1 MPRAALVRDYA
12 SRFHRLEVVDN
23 PKRITVGGLNAG
35 LAVAKGDCWIIIG
48 AHSEVASD
56 FVSAS
61 VRVLARTGAACV
73 GGPIETIGQS
83 LVGRAIAAA
92 MSSPFGV
99 GDARFRYSDQGGEVD
114 TVPFGCYHRRVW
126 EVVGPFDETVDG
138 ADEDS
143 YNTRVRQ
150 AGGRIV
156 LDPAIR
162 SSYYPRESL
171 RALAEQYAGYGAAK
185 GTLFRRGRRLRAR
198 HFAPSAMVLGG
209 GMLLLLGKRW
219 RRARRLLRLL
229 GGVYVSLGDVRGA
242 RRGSEARRDPRA
254 RFRGDG
260 DHARRLRP
268 RLSLGGSDRHA
279 AAPGRP
285 LMVELR
291 IPFFRPDIDEDDIA
305 AVTETLRGGWL
316 TSGPNVAAFEEE
328 LAAFTAAEQAVVVN
342 SCTAAMHLALVGWD
356 IGEGDEVITTPY
368 TFSST
373 VSVILQTG
381 ARPVLVDI
389 RSHDRNIDPEQIG
402 RAVTPRTKAIL
413 PVHFGGEPCAMG
425 EILEIAKSR
434 DLKVLE
440 DAAHAIGSAYR
451 GRRVG
456 AIGDA
461 TAFSFYA
468 TKSVTTGEG
477 GALTTNDEDLAA
489 RVRSLSLHGMT
500 RDAWGRY
507 DRSGSWRYD
516 VAELGFKDNLPD
528 PAAALG
534 RSQLRKAERLR
545 AQRTAAVERYCEHLA
560 GEEHL
565 RVPRGSPDNESAWH
579 LFVVHLDRN
588 APVARD
594 EVIGGLAERGIQA
607 SVHFIPIHHLSAF
620 RRLELWGEGDFPVAD
635 AAFAGAI
642 SLPLFPAMTPS
653 EVDEVC
659 AALREILRD

>member
-1 MPRAALVRDYA
+1 
-12 SRFHRLEVVDN
+12 
-23 PKRITVGGLNAG
+23 
-35 LAVAKGDCWIIIG
+35 
-48 AHSEVASD
+48 
-56 FVSAS
+56 
-61 VRVLARTGAACV
+61 
-73 GGPIETIGQS
+73 
-83 LVGRAIAAA
+83 
-92 MSSPFGV
+92 
-99 GDARFRYSDQGGEVD
+99 
-114 TVPFGCYHRRVW
+114 
-126 EVVGPFDETVDG
+126 
-138 ADEDS
+138 
-143 YNTRVRQ
+143 
-150 AGGRIV
+150 
-156 LDPAIR
+156 
-162 SSYYPRESL
+162 
-171 RALAEQYAGYGAAK
+171 
-185 GTLFRRGRRLRAR
+185 
-198 HFAPSAMVLGG
+198 
-209 GMLLLLGKRW
+209 
-219 RRARRLLRLL
+219 
-229 GGVYVSLGDVRGA
+229 
-242 RRGSEARRDPRA
+242 
-254 RFRGDG
+254 
-260 DHARRLRP
+260 
-268 RLSLGGSDRHA
+268 
-279 AAPGRP
+279 
-285 LMVELR
+285 MVELR
-291 IPFFRPDIDEDDIA
+291 IPFYRPDVDEDDIA

-328 LAAFTAAEQAVVVN
+328 LAAFTGAEHVVVVN

-356 IGEGDEVITTPY
+356 IGDGDEVITTPY

-381 ARPVLVDI
+381 ARPVLVDV

-413 PVHFGGEPCAMG
+413 PVHFGGEPCAMD
-425 EILEIAKSR
+425 EILEIAKSS

-477 GALTTNDEDLAA
+477 GALTTDDEDLAA

-507 DRSGSWRYD
+507 DRGGSWRYD
-516 VAELGFKDNLPD
+516 VTEIGFKDNLPD

-560 GEEHL
+560 EEAHL

-579 LFVVHLDRN
+579 LFVVQLDPN

-594 EVIGGLAERGIQA
+594 EVIRGLAERGIQA

-620 RRLELWGEGDFPVAD
+620 RRLGPWGEGDFPVAD

-659 AALREILRD
+659 AALREILRG

>member
-1 MPRAALVRDYA
+1 
-12 SRFHRLEVVDN
+12 
-23 PKRITVGGLNAG
+23 
-35 LAVAKGDCWIIIG
+35 
-48 AHSEVASD
+48 
-56 FVSAS
+56 
-61 VRVLARTGAACV
+61 
-73 GGPIETIGQS
+73 
-83 LVGRAIAAA
+83 
-92 MSSPFGV
+92 
-99 GDARFRYSDQGGEVD
+99 
-114 TVPFGCYHRRVW
+114 
-126 EVVGPFDETVDG
+126 
-138 ADEDS
+138 
-143 YNTRVRQ
+143 
-150 AGGRIV
+150 
-156 LDPAIR
+156 
-162 SSYYPRESL
+162 
-171 RALAEQYAGYGAAK
+171 
-185 GTLFRRGRRLRAR
+185 
-198 HFAPSAMVLGG
+198 
-209 GMLLLLGKRW
+209 
-219 RRARRLLRLL
+219 
-229 GGVYVSLGDVRGA
+229 
-242 RRGSEARRDPRA
+242 
-254 RFRGDG
+254 
-260 DHARRLRP
+260 
-268 RLSLGGSDRHA
+268 
-279 AAPGRP
+279 
-285 LMVELR
+285 MVELR
-291 IPFFRPDIDEDDIA
+291 IPFFRPDVDEDDIA

-328 LAAFTAAEQAVVVN
+328 LAAYTGAEHAVVVN

-389 RSHDRNIDPEQIG
+389 RSPDRNIDPEQIG

-413 PVHFGGEPCAMG
+413 PVHFGGEPCAMD

-477 GALTTNDEDLAA
+477 GALTTNDEELAA

-516 VAELGFKDNLPD
+516 VAEIGFKDNLPD

-545 AQRTAAVERYCEHLA
+545 AQRAAAVERYCEHLA
-560 GEEHL
+560 EEEHL

-579 LFVVHLDRN
+579 LFVVHLEPN

-594 EVIGGLAERGIQA
+594 EVIRGLAERGIQA

>member
-1 MPRAALVRDYA
+1 
-12 SRFHRLEVVDN
+12 
-23 PKRITVGGLNAG
+23 
-35 LAVAKGDCWIIIG
+35 
-48 AHSEVASD
+48 
-56 FVSAS
+56 
-61 VRVLARTGAACV
+61 
-73 GGPIETIGQS
+73 
-83 LVGRAIAAA
+83 
-92 MSSPFGV
+92 
-99 GDARFRYSDQGGEVD
+99 
-114 TVPFGCYHRRVW
+114 
-126 EVVGPFDETVDG
+126 
-138 ADEDS
+138 
-143 YNTRVRQ
+143 
-150 AGGRIV
+150 
-156 LDPAIR
+156 
-162 SSYYPRESL
+162 
-171 RALAEQYAGYGAAK
+171 
-185 GTLFRRGRRLRAR
+185 
-198 HFAPSAMVLGG
+198 
-209 GMLLLLGKRW
+209 
-219 RRARRLLRLL
+219 
-229 GGVYVSLGDVRGA
+229 
-242 RRGSEARRDPRA
+242 
-254 RFRGDG
+254 
-260 DHARRLRP
+260 
-268 RLSLGGSDRHA
+268 
-279 AAPGRP
+279 
-285 LMVELR
+285 MVELR

-545 AQRTAAVERYCEHLA
+545 AQRTAAVERYCGHLA